1 MFSQPAHL
9 KSFMEGTPSAY
20 ISLVKTGWATD
31 AREAS
36 KIGVCVC
43 VCLIYVEQ
51 TTGSITKEKGA
62 TRSWVGN

>member
-9 KSFMEGTPSAY
+9 KSFMEWTLSAY
-20 ISLVKTGWATD
+20 ISLVRTGWATG

-36 KIGVCVC
+36 EIGVC

-51 TTGSITKEKGA
+51 NTGSITKEKGA